1 MNFNQLFTI
10 IICFLT
16 LCISCYTKKEVFI
29 EKEIIKED
37 IQLKQDTTIYKDEI
51 EISNIKTV
59 LCYQK
64 EKENSLA
71 IINLHSNDKLVISFD
86 DLDADRKDYYY
97 TIIHC
102 NSDWT
107 ESDLMQSEYI
117 NGFYEEPI
125 TNYEFS
131 YNTIQKYTHYQFE
144 FPSAQMQPVISGNY
158 IFKIYLKNKNVIF
171 YKRFMV
177 LEKKLQIDANVR
189 KATLAENRK
198 VKHEI
203 DFKIKHPN
211 IVIPDPFKDIKVHI
225 KQNNRED
232 NAITNL
238 TPLFVKNDELIYDYD
253 DENTFWGNNE
263 FRYFDFKSIR
273 YHSEKVK
280 DIKFDSI
287 YNHVY
292 LFSDNKR
299 AFDHYTIQPDI
310 NGKFIIKCQEA
321 WQSNIEA
328 DYAYIHFTL
337 NSEYF
342 SYADVYLLGE
352 FSEWKIQ
359 KDFKLKYNTK
369 NKQYQANVYLKQ
381 GYYNYT
387 YALVDKGSNYIDVTT
402 TEGTHYQTR
411 NDYYIYVYLRNK
423 SDRYDKLVGFMKTA
437 SKELF

>member
-131 YNTIQKYTHYQFE
+131 YNTIQKYTYYQFD
-144 FPSAQMQPVISGNY
+144 FPSTNIKPIISGNY
-158 IFKIYLKNKNVIF
+158 IFKIYDKDGNTII
-171 YKRFMV
+171 YKRFMI
-177 LEKKLQIDANVR
+177 LDTKLYIDANVR
-189 KATLAENRK
+189 RATLAENRNT
-198 VKHEI
+198 KHEI
-203 DFKIKHPN
+203 DFTIKHPK
-211 IVIPDPFKDIKVHI
+211 IVIANPFADIKVHI

-232 NAITNL
+232 NSITNL
-238 TPLFVKNDELIYDYD
+238 TPQFVRNEELIYNYEDI
-253 DENTFWGNNE
+253 NTFFGNNE
-263 FRYFDFKSIR
+263 FRHFDFKSLR
-273 YHSEKVK
+273 YQSER
-280 DIKFDSI
+280 IKSIYFDST
-287 YNHVY
+287 YNHIY
-292 LFSDNKR
+292 LFNDNIR
-299 AFDHYTIQPDI
+299 LYDLYSIRPDI
-310 NGKFIIKCQEA
+310 NGAFVIESQEG
-321 WQSNIEA
+321 WESSIEA
-328 DYAYIHFTL
+328 DYAFVHFTL
-337 NSEYF
+337 PMRNI
-342 SYADVYLLGE
+342 SYGDLYLLGA
-352 FSEWKIQ
+352 FSNWEINE
-359 KDFKLKYNTK
+359 DFKLKYNIDK
-369 NKQYQANVYLKQ
+369 SQYEGDVYLKQ
-381 GYYNYT
+381 GYYNYH
-387 YALVDKGSNYIDVTT
+387 YALNDTITNRIDVSLI
-402 TEGTHYQTR
+402 EGTYYQTR
-411 NDYYIYVYLRNK
+411 NDYYIYVYYRETGG
-423 SDRYDKLVGFMKTA
+423 RYDRLVGFLKTS